1 MNWISLKISF
11 ESILRMKFTNE
22 KITPLF
28 KAGYAIL
35 LTLVVMMFIYNYLVL
50 NTAILA
56 IKEVVVLLMLYA
68 IILVYWYKVSKYIE
82 FDSTGSGLVF
92 ITKGILLSDY
102 INHREHRIE
111 IPKRKLK
118 GYEIIDRF
126 FYKKV
131 VLNIKSKN
139 KIRKVSVDISFLSK
153 NKTKALR
160 LSLDKIVREN
170 S

>member
-1 MNWISLKISF
+1 
-11 ESILRMKFTNE
+11 MKFSNK
-22 KITPLF
+22 KILPLF
-28 KAGYAIL
+28 KVGYLMLLIL
-35 LTLVVMMFIYNYLVL
+35 IAMVVIYNYLIL

-56 IKEVVVLLMLYA
+56 IKEITALLCVYVCV
-68 IILVYWYKVSKYIE
+68 LVYWYKVSKYIE
-82 FDSTGSGLVF
+82 FDSAGSGIVF

-111 IPKRKLK
+111 LPKEKIVN
-118 GYEIIDRF
+118 YSIVDRF

-131 VLNIKSKN
+131 ILRVKSKN
-139 KIRKVSVDISFLSK
+139 KIKKVSVDISFLSV
-153 NKTKALR
+153 NKTKALK

>member
-1 MNWISLKISF
+1 
-11 ESILRMKFTNE
+11 MKFTNK
-22 KITPLF
+22 KILPLF
-28 KAGYAIL
+28 KVGYLLLLIL
-35 LTLVVMMFIYNYLVL
+35 IAMVVIYNYLIL

-56 IKEVVVLLMLYA
+56 IKEVIVLLVLY
-68 IILVYWYKVSKYIE
+68 ILSLTYWYRISKYIE
-82 FDSTGSGLVF
+82 FDSAGSGIVF

-111 IPKRKLK
+111 LPKEKLVNYK
-118 GYEIIDRF
+118 IINRF

-131 VLNIKSKN
+131 VLHIKSKK
-139 KIRKVSVDISFLSK
+139 KIKKVSLDISFLSV
-153 NKTKALR
+153 NKTKALK